1 MSDLLQSLRL
11 AHPAVLAALLL
22 LPVLALASRASLARE
37 PLARRLATLA
47 LRLLTV
53 SLLVFALAGPVVVED
68 SDERCAVLL
77 VDRSASISEGGAAA
91 AKRYVEDA
99 QSGAGPGRM
108 VVVPFAATAGESADR
123 LATDLAAGLEA
134 AAAAAFPRAS
144 ERTVL
149 LSDGN
154 ATVAGN
160 LLAAAAALQSP
171 VDTVPLAAT
180 TGPETWIAAF
190 DSPGT
195 VRPGEDFT
203 LQLTIR
209 SDRPSRGEV
218 VFLRDGLQVERRE
231 VAFEQR
237 EATVLLSARLLDEPN
252 AEFQAR
258 LEGFEDTRPEN
269 NLARAIVW
277 PSSPARALLVGKG
290 DADFARLE
298 SLLRRLRIEP
308 HAFSVED
315 LPGDAG
321 GLDRYDL
328 VVAANIPA
336 AAFTPQQAEAIA
348 AYVRRLAG
356 GLLVIGGA
364 DSLTA
369 GGYRDHPLEQLLP
382 VACRY
387 EARSQRPSLAIV
399 LVIDQSGSMEE
410 GGAIGL
416 AQQAVRR
423 TVEMLDARDELG
435 VVAFQETN
443 RWIAPLQPCTDKQKV
458 LRQVDTLS
466 AGGGTNM
473 LPAIEKAHLA
483 LDESFADLKH
493 IIVLTDGISYPGDFD
508 ALARGV
514 AASGITIS
522 TVAIGERAAEPLLRT
537 IAELGGGSFH
547 LCRNARELP
556 DVFARETAKAARF
569 GIHEQPFLPAY
580 GPALPQTFGK
590 PPSLL
595 GYVETKAKP
604 AASIAMLAEAG
615 DPLAAWWRCGAGT
628 AAVFTSDLDGS
639 WSRPWKTWS
648 GWEPLWTTLVRQ
660 AIRPGGAGGWR
671 LHARRALAATIVTV
685 DAPPL
690 GDRPEADV
698 QVSLQGTRPD
708 GERRESPMP
717 RVAAGKYALE
727 TPALQLGTYQF
738 TVTATIAGQRVFS
751 GKTAVCIDWPDELA
765 PRETNVALLKE
776 IASATGGRFQPAA
789 GQLLPPGTAP
799 QTRLVPVW
807 HCFLFAAILAFL
819 ADLAVRRL
827 PAVFP
832 RDPATAGRSAP
843 SPRSERNPDPDRN
856 HPHQGPKP

>member
-11 AHPAVLAALLL
+11 AQPAVLAALLL
-22 LPVLALASRASLARE
+22 LPVVAIASRASLARE
-37 PLARRLATLA
+37 PLARRLTALA
-47 LRLLTV
+47 LRLLTI
-53 SLLVFALAGPVVVED
+53 SLLIFALAGPVVVED
-68 SDERCAVLL
+68 HDERCAVLL
-77 VDRSASISEGGAAA
+77 VDRSASISEIGAAA

-99 QSGAGPGRM
+99 RSAAGPDRI
-108 VVVPFAATAGESADR
+108 VVVPFAATAGESADP
-123 LATDLAAGLEA
+123 LATDLAGGLEA
-134 AAAAAFPRAS
+134 AAVAAFPRAS

-160 LLAAAAALQSP
+160 LLAAAAALQRP

-209 SDRPSRGEV
+209 SDRPLRGAV
-218 VFLRDGLQVERRE
+218 VFLRDGLEVERRE
-231 VAFEQR
+231 VAIEQH
-237 EATVLLSARLLDEPN
+237 EATVPLSARLLDDPK

-258 LEGFEDTRPEN
+258 LEGFEDTRTEN

-277 PSSPARALLVGKG
+277 LSAPARALLVGRG
-290 DADFARLE
+290 DTDFARLE

-308 HAFSVED
+308 HSLSVED
-315 LPGDAG
+315 LPGDAN

-328 VVAANIPA
+328 IVAANIPA
-336 AAFTPQQAEAIA
+336 AAFAPQQVEAIA
-348 AYVRRLAG
+348 DYVRRRAG
-356 GLLVIGGA
+356 GLLVAGGA

-369 GGYRDHPLEQLLP
+369 GGYRGTPLEQLLP

-387 EARSQRPSLAIV
+387 EARSKRPSLAIV

-416 AQQAVRR
+416 AKQAVRR
-423 TVEMLDARDELG
+423 TIEMLDARDELG
-435 VVAFQETN
+435 VIAFQDTN
-443 RWIAPLQPCTDKQKV
+443 RWIAPLQPCGDKQKV

-483 LDESFADLKH
+483 LVESFADLKH

-508 ALARGV
+508 ALARGA

-522 TVAIGERAAEPLLRT
+522 TVAVGEQAAEPLLRT
-537 IAELGGGSFH
+537 IAELGRGSFH

-569 GIHEQPFLPAY
+569 GIHEEPFFPEY

-604 AASIAMLAEAG
+604 EASIAMLAEAG
-615 DPLAAWWRCGAGT
+615 DPLAGWWRCGRGT
-628 AAVFTSDLDGS
+628 AAVFTSDLDGP

-648 GWEPLWTTLVRQ
+648 GWEPLWTTLIRQ
-660 AIRPGGAGGWR
+660 AIRPSGAGGWR

-690 GDRPEADV
+690 GDRPENDP
-698 QVSLQGTRPD
+698 QVSLQVTRPD

-717 RVAAGKYALE
+717 RVAPGRYALE
-727 TPALQLGTYQF
+727 RPALQLGTYQF
-738 TVTATIAGQRVFS
+738 AVTATIAGERVYY

-827 PAVFP
+827 PAMFP
-832 RDPATAGRSAP
+832 RDPVSGWRGARSARP
-843 SPRSERNPDPDRN
+843 
-856 HPHQGPKP
+856 